1 MKIISTTFFSTQLSG
16 PTAIPMEL
24 DLSIIPTENPVLADI
39 SCNLASQVNKN
50 SDASSLFDKS
60 TGEPCPTK
68 KSKLTTSGIDIKKIP
83 HVKY

>member
-1 MKIISTTFFSTQLSG
+1 MVNDFSNEEHFITTYNENYFDDLLSSTQLSG

-50 SDASSLFDKS
+50 SDASSSFDKS
-60 TGEPCPTK
+60 AGEPCPTK
-68 KSKLTTSGIDIKKIP
+68 K
-83 HVKY
+83 V